1 MVEENETVET
11 DEKGEP
17 VTVIT
22 TGVDALVGGVLVGIT
37 APSEEIGFVGV
48 SVIIVA

>member
-1 MVEENETVET
+1 MVEENEAVEA

-22 TGVDALVGGVLVGIT
+22 IEVDASVGGVLVGIT
-37 APSEEIGFVGV
+37 VPSEEICSVGV
-48 SVIIVA
+48 SVIIVV

>member
-1 MVEENETVET
+1 MVVKNETVET

-17 VTVIT
+17 VTVMII
-22 TGVDALVGGVLVGIT
+22 GVDASVGGVLVGIT
-37 APSEEIGFVGV
+37 ARSEEIGSVGV